1 MSINKA
7 ILVGRLGADPEL
19 RFTSE
24 GKAVCSYS
32 IATTEKWNDENGQKN
47 EKTQWHRIVCWGTL
61 AENCD
66 KYLVK
71 GREVYIEGKIQSRE
85 YEDKDGI
92 TKYVTE
98 ILALNV
104 TFLGSSQKSA
114 PDENAA

>member
-24 GKAVCSYS
+24 GKAVCSFS
-32 IATTEKWNDENGQKN
+32 IATTERWSDENGQKN
-47 EKTQWHRIVCWGTL
+47 EKTQWHRIVCWGVL

-66 KYLVK
+66 RYLAK
-71 GREVYIEGKIQSRE
+71 GREVYIEGRIQSRE
-85 YEDKDGI
+85 YEDKDGV
-92 TKYVTE
+92 TKYITE

-104 TFLGSSQKSA
+104 TFLGSSQKPE